1 MVDSIVS
8 HPFIPYRNRARYAL
22 GQGRQMEAARY
33 SKGDTDMAIQ
43 GCTRADF
50 LKMGFASAA
59 SLAVLGMA
67 GCAPKASGEGATD
80 SQGVQAADDVA
91 WDKEADFVVVG
102 MGAGGLGAS
111 LQAIDEG
118 ASVIVVEKA
127 SIPCGDAQYSH
138 GVIMGS
144 GSRMDDEAGINVSI
158 EEIESEA
165 WYLNE
170 IPNMAFAHYTVEQ
183 SGELLDWLLDHD
195 MPFNNPPDFKNIVYS
210 NLPIYHEFEGWGS
223 AFHVLADQVK
233 EKAQEVLFSTRAT
246 RLVQDG
252 TGRVV
257 GVVCNDGKK
266 DLSIKGNAGVILC
279 TGGYGANN
287 ALMTAFDPRCD
298 GLPYEGSPTNTGDGL
313 MMAQSIGAA
322 INTLRCESCYSALVC
337 RHTKMYVNSEIHAQG
352 GIFVGVDGKRYAR
365 ESSELRRR
373 QAILPLEVFQHLKEE
388 GLEWGRIIAPYSE
401 AVQATIDAGVQMI
414 EADTIE
420 GLAEKMGIDVEG
432 LVSEISRYNAMCEAG
447 FDSDFRKTEGMV
459 PFTEGPFYGMEV
471 NATVT
476 QTSGGLRT
484 NNNSQVMRFR
494 LYEEGEGIMEPI
506 PGLYAGGQI
515 IGYEFK
521 WGYALSNALTRGRTA
536 VKHALGLIPDDGT
549 DAFTYAYA
557 SEGMRV
563 G

>member
-1 MVDSIVS
+1 M
-8 HPFIPYRNRARYAL
+8 F
-22 GQGRQMEAARY
+22 G
-33 SKGDTDMAIQ
+33 GDRMKDTN
-43 GCTRADF
+43 GCTRAEF
-50 LKMGFASAA
+50 LKLGLASAA
-59 SLAVLGMA
+59 TLAVAGMA
-67 GCAPKASGEGATD
+67 GCAPKAQGEEKSVSATASD
-80 SQGVQAADDVA
+80 SVA

-118 ASVIVVEKA
+118 ASVVVVEKA

-144 GSRMDDEAGINVSI
+144 GSRMDDEAGLNVSV
-158 EEIESEA
+158 EEIEAEA

-183 SGELLDWLLDHD
+183 SGELLNWLMDHN

-210 NLPIYHEFEGWGS
+210 QLPIYHEFEGWGA
-223 AFHVLADQVK
+223 AFHVLAEEVE
-233 EKAQEVLFSTRAT
+233 EKAQEVLFNTRAT
-246 RLVQDG
+246 SLVRDG
-252 TGRVV
+252 DGRVV
-257 GVVCNDGKK
+257 GVICKSGSKEIA
-266 DLSIKGNAGVILC
+266 LKGNKGVILA

-287 ALMTAFDPRCD
+287 ALMTALDPRCN

-322 INTLRCESCYSALVC
+322 SNTLRCESCYSALVC

-352 GIFVGVDGKRYAR
+352 GIFVGIDGKRFAR

-373 QAILPLEVFQHLKEE
+373 QAILPLEVFQHIKDE
-388 GLEWGRIIAPYSE
+388 GSEWGRIIAPYSE
-401 AVQATIDAGVQMI
+401 AVQATIDAGVQMV

-420 GLAEKMGIDVEG
+420 ELAEKMGIDVEG
-432 LVSEISRYNAMCEAG
+432 LVAEIAHYNEMCESG
-447 FDSDFRKTEGMV
+447 FDSDFSKDEGMV
-459 PFTEGPFYGMEV
+459 PFVEGPFYGMEV

-484 NNNSQVMRFR
+484 NNNSQVLRFR
-494 LYEEGEGIMEPI
+494 LYEEGEGVMEPI
-506 PGLYAGGQI
+506 AGLYAAGQI

-536 VKHALGLIPDDGT
+536 VKHALGVIPDDDT

-557 SEGMRV
+557 TGSTFAN
-563 G
+563 